1 MEVVD
6 NSLLRTITIRRAICE
21 DDKLQAYFTASRR
34 LTEVDLFS
42 CHFLN
47 GSCILNAGLT
57 RSRIMNLTGT
67 AVTDLTL
74 AKILQ
79 ETKELT
85 ELHLAGTPISDK
97 SLSHIIALPKL
108 KYISVP
114 PENAH
119 GFSRSS
125 ALAIVGN
132 CATLRT
138 LDYQEGYFFETEE
151 LHRIVESNPLLTGLL
166 IPYAFVDD
174 PTLMFILESLTK
186 LAYITFVKQR

>member
-1 MEVVD
+1 M
-6 NSLLRTITIRRAICE
+6 CE
-21 DDKLQAYFTASRR
+21 DDKLEALFSAATR
-34 LTEVDLFS
+34 LAEVNLFS

-47 GSCILNAGLT
+47 GSCILNAGLA
-57 RSRIMNLTGT
+57 RLRMMDLSET

-85 ELHLAGTPISDK
+85 ELHLTGTRISDK
-97 SLSHIIALPKL
+97 SLPHITDLPKL

-114 PENAH
+114 PENVH

-125 ALAIVGN
+125 ALAIVRN

-138 LDYQEGYFFETEE
+138 LDC
-151 LHRIVESNPLLTGLL
+151 
-166 IPYAFVDD
+166 
-174 PTLMFILESLTK
+174 
-186 LAYITFVKQR
+186 